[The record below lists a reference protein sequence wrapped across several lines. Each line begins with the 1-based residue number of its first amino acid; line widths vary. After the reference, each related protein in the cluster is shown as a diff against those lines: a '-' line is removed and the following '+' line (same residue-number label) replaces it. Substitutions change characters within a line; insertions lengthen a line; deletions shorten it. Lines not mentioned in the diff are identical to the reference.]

1 MVNPI
6 VKKHFLKYG
15 LPATVLQSISN
26 LVMGSLDENA
36 TEEEIIDSAKTYDDF
51 AKSFQSEVD
60 SKIAKARKE
69 QSVEEGNGSGGKA
82 GSESGNEGEDETK
95 TLIKQLLQKVSNL
108 EADKINKSFTEKAT
122 YRLKSLKMTDA
133 EINATLYG
141 RKFSSDEELEDFVAK
156 QEEFYSDILKTR
168 TEQVIGNGGRPPVSQ
183 GSNSKEALKQEI
195 ESFNERY

>member
-36 TEEEIIDSAKTYDDF
+36 TEEQIIESAKTYDDF

-69 QSVEEGNGSGGKA
+69 QSVEEGNGSDDKNRTV
-82 GSESGNEGEDETK
+82 SGNEGDDETK
-95 TLIKQLLQKVSNL
+95 TLIKQLLQKVENL
-108 EADKINKSFTEKAT
+108 ESDKINKSYQERVTE
-122 YRLKSLKMTDA
+122 RLKAIKMTDS

-141 RKFSSDEELEDFVAK
+141 RKFKSDEEVEDFVTK
-156 QEEFYSDILKTR
+156 QEEFYAEILKSR
-168 TEQVIGNGGRPPVSQ
+168 TEQTIGNGGRPPVSQ
-183 GSNSKEALKQEI
+183 GASSKEALKQEI

>member
-15 LPATVLQSISN
+15 LPASVLQSISA

-60 SKIAKARKE
+60 SKVAKARKE
-69 QSVEEGNGSGGKA
+69 QSVEEGNGSDDKNRTV
-82 GSESGNEGEDETK
+82 SGNEGDDETK
-95 TLIKQLLQKVSNL
+95 MLIKQLLQKVENL
-108 EADKINKSFTEKAT
+108 ESDKINKSYQERVTE
-122 YRLKSLKMTDA
+122 RLKAIKMTDS

-141 RKFSSDEELEDFVAK
+141 RKFKSDEEVEDFVTK
-156 QEEFYSDILKTR
+156 QEEFYAEILKSR
-168 TEQVIGNGGRPPVSQ
+168 TEQTIGNGGRPPVSQ
-183 GSNSKEALKQEI
+183 GASSKEALKQEI